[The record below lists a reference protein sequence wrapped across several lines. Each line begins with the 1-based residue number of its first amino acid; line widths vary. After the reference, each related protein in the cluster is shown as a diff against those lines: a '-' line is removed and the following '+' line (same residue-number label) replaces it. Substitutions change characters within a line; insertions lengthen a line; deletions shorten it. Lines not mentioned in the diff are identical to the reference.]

1 MLASITPLGER
12 GRNSRLGVTFTAYL
26 LGCIVGG
33 AALGLALGVLGEAL
47 HAATIPGRVYIWVIA
62 AGVGAVADLRIVPRL
77 RLPTHKR
84 QVPERW
90 LYIYR
95 GWVYG
100 AGFGVQLGV
109 AFATVVN
116 SSLVY
121 LMALAA
127 LLGGSLKAAVIIGS
141 TFGCARAI
149 ALVPAARIQTP
160 SQLMRMTDLLD
171 RLDTQARRIAFG
183 ASMALAGGV
192 AFIGIH

>member
-12 GRNSRLGVTFTAYL
+12 GRNSSFGVTFTAYIA
-26 LGCIVGG
+26 GCIFGG
-33 AALGLALGVLGEAL
+33 ATLGLVIGLVGEAV
-47 HAATIPGRVYIWVIA
+47 HAAAVPGRVYIWVIA
-62 AGVGAVADLRIVPRL
+62 AGVGAVADLGIVPKL
-77 RLPTHKR
+77 GLPTHKR

-90 LYIYR
+90 LYTYR

-141 TFGCARAI
+141 AFGCARAI
-149 ALVPAARIQTP
+149 ALAPAAWIQTS
-160 SQLMRMTDLLD
+160 SQLMHMTDLLD
-171 RLDTQARRIAFG
+171 RLDTQARRIAFV
-183 ASMALAGGV
+183 ASMALAGSV